1 MLHVVCG
8 GGVPTIG
15 NNVTI
20 YVGAVILGEVLLDD
34 GCVVGAMSLVRQN
47 VEKNTT
53 VAGIPAKIINRNV

>member
-1 MLHVVCG
+1 MKCG
-8 GGVPTIG
+8 GGAPTIG

>member
-1 MLHVVCG
+1 MLHVVC

>member
-1 MLHVVCG
+1 MWCV